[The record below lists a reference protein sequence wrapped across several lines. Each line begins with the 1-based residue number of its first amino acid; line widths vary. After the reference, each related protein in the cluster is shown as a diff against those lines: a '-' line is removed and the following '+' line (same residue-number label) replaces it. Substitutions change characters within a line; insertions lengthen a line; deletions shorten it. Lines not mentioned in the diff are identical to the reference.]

1 MEFKEGSNTGQN
13 NTYNESTFGDS
24 SQNFPGG
31 VQNLTI
37 INGGKNAARIA
48 SSLARI
54 RNEIGKEVS
63 EQTKQAVKFYETK
76 LKGTK
81 NVEQKLNDG
90 GFKPSAIKKAKRLK
104 HFWAEEALRTSNH
117 PGIQDEN
124 FMLYSRIVHEFDIYI
139 MPMIEDGEQ
148 LRDVMRELHERI
160 VEPIMTIYRENG
172 YSDDNLRYT
181 YDHIYGIIYYLTGNC
196 HLNWKDYDNDDNV

>member
-1 MEFKEGSNTGQN
+1 MEFKEGFSAGQD
-13 NTYNESTFGDS
+13 NTYNETTFGDS
-24 SQNFPGG
+24 SQNINGG
-31 VQNLTI
+31 VNNLTI
-37 INGGKNAARIA
+37 INGGKNSERIVRG
-48 SSLARI
+48 LARI

-104 HFWAEEALRTSNH
+104 QFWAMEALRTSNQ
-117 PGIQDEN
+117 PVIQDEN
-124 FMLYSRIVHEFDIYI
+124 FMLYTRIVHEFEVYI
-139 MPMIEDGEQ
+139 MPLIEDGEP

-172 YSDDNLRYT
+172 YSDENLRYN
-181 YDHIYGIIYYLTGNC
+181 YDHIYGMIFYLTGNC
-196 HLNWKDYDNDDNV
+196 HLNWKDYDNI